1 MHDQLVYEGRV
12 QDPTLVR
19 VYERI
24 QAAHIVGIEEARLLP
39 QWASLHI
46 LEPDP

>member
-12 QDPTLVR
+12 QDPTHVR
-19 VYERI
+19 ACERI
-24 QAAHIVGIEEARLLP
+24 QAAHLVGIEEVRLLH
-39 QWASLHI
+39 QWANLHI

>member
-1 MHDQLVYEGRV
+1 MHNQLVYEGRV
-12 QDPTLVR
+12 QDPTHVQ

-24 QAAHIVGIEEARLLP
+24 QAAYIVCIEEARLLP
-39 QWASLHI
+39 QWANLHI